1 MAPSFEF
8 AHVIVTGRVQGVGFR
23 EFTRR
28 VAEARSA
35 AGFVRNRADG
45 SVEARL
51 VAPPEAL
58 DKLIE
63 DLRRGPSHARVSELR
78 ILERGASATES
89 GFRIAPTL

>member
-1 MAPSFEF
+1 LAPGFEF
-8 AHVIVTGRVQGVGFR
+8 AHVIIAGRVQGVGFR
-23 EFTRR
+23 EFTRCA
-28 VAEARSA
+28 AEARGA

-51 VAPPEAL
+51 IALPEAL
-58 DKLIE
+58 TALIE

-78 ILERGASATES
+78 ILERGASPPQR